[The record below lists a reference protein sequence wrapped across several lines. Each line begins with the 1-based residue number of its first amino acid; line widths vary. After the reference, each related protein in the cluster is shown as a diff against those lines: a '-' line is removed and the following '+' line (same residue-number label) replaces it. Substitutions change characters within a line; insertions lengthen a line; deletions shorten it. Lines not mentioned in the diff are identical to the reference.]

1 MSQKN
6 TNTQETKKDSVGLTS
21 NDFATVL
28 SQLDYTNI
36 DIFLKKHITLDKCKN
51 LSGDELI
58 NHPDYI
64 SLQNKVTWIGSK
76 FQRWYMDGIRMLDGT
91 YYKKLIE
98 AGAENLKEITER
110 NVDSYLKS
118 GGQERVYCLS

>member
-1 MSQKN
+1 MN
-6 TNTQETKKDSVGLTS
+6 TKEQKKDSVEFTS

-36 DIFLKKHITLDKCKN
+36 DIFLKKHITLDNCKN

-76 FQRWYMDGIRMLDGT
+76 FQRWYVDGIRMLNGE
-91 YYKKLIE
+91 YYKRLIE
-98 AGAENLKEITER
+98 TGTKNLKEATEQDVNR
-110 NVDSYLKS
+110 YLKS
-118 GGQERVYCLS
+118 DGQKRVYCIS